1 MRVLGTQPAGYT
13 KSGYHLCI
21 GFGAIIAIA
30 MFLVM
35 LFGTMEFVC
44 YHDFDMYRREY
55 VKYDVLSTL
64 PEGLEM
70 DGEGSLMAVTEHMM
84 KYLIGDKETPDLQIQ
99 IHTAEGTRDFFN
111 DQELFHMA
119 ECKELFRKGL
129 QLQYISI
136 MLILFLLVYGRF
148 AILRDKDAFLKA
160 TGKGLLIGAAI
171 FFVAVA
177 VLAVYMVTDF
187 EQAFVQFH
195 LIFFD
200 NDLWMFDPNE
210 SLMINMLVEGFFYDV
225 VKQILAIYV
234 PLCALFLAFSFWL
247 NSRYKN
253 TELHYREK

>member
-1 MRVLGTQPAGYT
+1 MKVLGTQPAGYT

-21 GFGAIIAIA
+21 AFGAVIAIA
-30 MFLVM
+30 MFIVM
-35 LFGTMEFVC
+35 LFSTMEYVC
-44 YHDFDMYRREY
+44 YHDYDVYRQEY
-55 VKYDVLSTL
+55 EKYDVLSSL

-84 KYLIGDKETPDLQIQ
+84 KYLIGDADTPDLQIQ
-99 IHTAEGTRDFFN
+99 INTAQGTMDFFN
-111 DQELFHMA
+111 EQELFHMA
-119 ECKELFRKGL
+119 ECKVLFRKAL
-129 QLQYISI
+129 QLRYICV

-148 AILRDKDAFLKA
+148 AILRETDPFLKA

-177 VLAVYMVTDF
+177 VLAVYMVADF
-187 EQAFVQFH
+187 ENAFVQFH

-200 NDLWMFDPNE
+200 NDKWLFDPNE
-210 SLMINMLVEGFFYDV
+210 SLMINMLPEGFFYDF

-247 NSRYKN
+247 NHKYQD
-253 TELHYREK
+253 TELHFREK